1 MRFKYLL
8 KLLTVSTLLFLI
20 NSELTFAA
28 NNWWK
33 DANQD
38 ASISSLKIERRMP
51 SKFRSVKIDV
61 FAINQQ
67 LFEVANNS
75 SNKSA
80 SANEIMLP
88 MPNGSTERFVIKE
101 TPVMEAALAN
111 KYPHIKSFTG
121 TSLDQSGSVV
131 KIDIGDFGF
140 NAMVVSPE
148 GRYFIDPLNNYTK
161 ENYIVYYGRDL
172 ENDNSFTC
180 YTEDT
185 EESIS
190 LREQRLAQLSTSN
203 KGAAAV
209 KFRTYR
215 LALACTGEY
224 AVAATGSSSPT
235 KSQVLSKMVTSVN
248 RVNSVYELD
257 VAVTMVLIANND
269 TLIFLSAGSDPYN
282 NTDGATMLGQNQTTV
297 TARIGSANYDIGHV
311 FSTGGGGI
319 AGLGVVCSSGNKARG
334 VTGSPNPVGDAFDI
348 DYVAHEVGHQ
358 FDATHTFNSQTG
370 SCGGGNRSAGTAYE
384 PGSGTTIMA
393 YAGICG
399 ADDIRPNSDP
409 YFHTASIDQ
418 INAFINTNTCP
429 VVTQTLNNPPVVE
442 AGANYTIPISTPF
455 VLNGTATDPDGD
467 TTLTYSW
474 EQMDLGPAGA
484 PASTVGNSPL
494 FRFFPPVESGQRLF
508 PKLNDILSG
517 AAVKGERLP
526 NYTRNMSFRLTVRD
540 NKALAGATGYD
551 QMSISVTA
559 AAGPFNVA
567 MFNTTDTVIAGSKE
581 TILWNVANTNVSPI
595 NCSLVRIS
603 LSLDNG
609 LTFPII
615 LADSTLNDGNEL
627 VDIPSQTSNTAR
639 IKVEAIGNIF
649 FDINNAQIRILNPS
663 GADFSV
669 NAIPQVIRPICSPD
683 SAVYSITLN
692 PIAGFNGNVNLS
704 TGTLPAGA
712 TASFTKNSIS
722 INDTALL
729 VVRLGS
735 AVTAG
740 VKSFTLNANDGV
752 KFKNTPL
759 SFTASTPIT
768 ALSGISVPNNGQ
780 INVTP
785 FIAITWSAVT
795 NATAYQLELS
805 TDTNF
810 NTIYLDTLVKG
821 ATSFVVPGGMLQYT
835 KIFARVAAA
844 NDCGIAGYS
853 PIIRFTTSG
862 LPAAP
867 SNLQLVSVST
877 GGATIRWTDN
887 ATNETA
893 YKVERSDNNNTSY
906 SIVGNLGASATQYT
920 STNLVA
926 GNTYYFRVKCQNALG
941 FSNVSNELEVPFF
954 VGIEN
959 ELNLNVLNIYPNPAN
974 DQLNIFIEDEYT
986 GKTEITLM
994 NEIGMVVYSKSFDKT
1009 DLTYQTE
1016 INMNEFSN
1024 GVYFLRINSE
1034 QKSITKKVMKMK

>member
-1 MRFKYLL
+1 MRFKNLL
-8 KLLTVSTLLFLI
+8 KLLTVFTLLILI
-20 NSELTFAA
+20 NSDIAFASS
-28 NNWWK
+28 NWWK
-33 DANQD
+33 DANQNL
-38 ASISSLKIERRMP
+38 SISTLNIERRMP
-51 SKFRSVKIDV
+51 SIYRSVNIDV
-61 FAINQQ
+61 NVINQK

-80 SANEIMLP
+80 NANEIVLP
-88 MPNGSTERFVIKE
+88 MPNGLTERFVIRE

-111 KYPHIKSFTG
+111 KYPHIKTFTG
-121 TSLDQSGSVV
+121 TSLDQAGSVV

-140 NAMVVSPE
+140 NAMVVSPQ
-148 GRYFIDPLNNYTK
+148 GRYFIDPINNFTK
-161 ENYIVYYGRDL
+161 ENYIVYYSKDL
-172 ENDNSFTC
+172 QADNSFSC
-180 YTEDT
+180 MTEDSP
-185 EESIS
+185 ESIS
-190 LREQRLAQLSTSN
+190 LREQRLAQLSSN
-203 KGAAAV
+203 KSAAAV
-209 KFRTYR
+209 QLRTYR

-224 AVAATGSSSPT
+224 AVAATSSSSPT

-257 VAVTMVLIANND
+257 VAVTMVLVANND
-269 TLIFLSAGSDPYN
+269 TLIFLLGGSDPYN
-282 NTDGATMLGQNQTTV
+282 NNDGATMLGQNQTTV

-319 AGLGVVCSSGNKARG
+319 AGLGVVCSNANKARG

-409 YFHTASIDQ
+409 FFHTASIDQ
-418 INAFINTNTCP
+418 INAFINSHTCP
-429 VVTQTLNNPPVVE
+429 VETQTNNNPPVVE
-442 AGANYTIPISTPF
+442 AGPNYTIPISTPF
-455 VLNGTATDPDGD
+455 ILNGSATDPDSN

-484 PASTVGNSPL
+484 PGSTLGNSPL
-494 FRFFPPVESGQRLF
+494 FRFYPPVNNAQRIF

-526 NYTRNMSFRLTVRD
+526 NYTRNMNFRLTVRD
-540 NKALAGATGYD
+540 NQAMAGATGYD
-551 QMSISVTA
+551 QMSISVTS

-567 MFNTTDTVIAGSKE
+567 MFNTIDTIIAGSKE

-595 NCSLVRIS
+595 NCTHVRIS

-627 VDIPSQTSNTAR
+627 VDIPNQTSNTAR
-639 IKVEAIGNIF
+639 IKVEALGNIF
-649 FDINNAQIRILNPS
+649 FDINNAQIRILNAS

-669 NAIPQVIRPICSPD
+669 NAIPQVNKAICSPD
-683 SAVYSITLN
+683 SAMYTISIN
-692 PIAGFNGNVNLS
+692 PIAGFTGNVNLS
-704 TGTLPAGA
+704 TGVLPAGA
-712 TASFTKNSIS
+712 TARFTKNPIS
-722 INDTALL
+722 LNDTAILI
-729 VVRLGS
+729 VNLGS
-735 AVTAG
+735 VTAG
-740 VKSFTLNANDGV
+740 LKTFNLNANDGI
-752 KFKNTPL
+752 KYKSTPL
-759 SFTASTPIT
+759 TFTASTPLT

-795 NATAYQLELS
+795 GASAYQLELS

-810 NTIYLDTLVKG
+810 TTIYVDTLIKG
-821 ATSFVVPGGMLQYT
+821 ATSFVVPGGILQYT
-835 KIFARVAAA
+835 KIFARVAAS
-844 NDCGIAGYS
+844 NDCGIAAFS

-867 SNLQLVSVST
+867 SNLQVVSVSSV
-877 GGATIRWTDN
+877 GATIRWTDN

-893 YKVERSDNNNTSY
+893 YKVERSDNNNTTY
-906 SIVGNLGASATQYT
+906 NIVGNLGASATQYT
-920 STNLVA
+920 STNLVS

-941 FSNVSNELEVPFF
+941 FSNVSNEIEIPFF

-959 ELNLNVLNIYPNPAN
+959 ELNLNVLSIYPNPAN
-974 DQLNIFIEDEYT
+974 DQLNIYIEDEYT
-986 GKTEITLM
+986 GKTELTLM
-994 NEIGMVVYSKSFDKT
+994 NEIGMVVWSKYFDKT
-1009 DLTYQTE
+1009 DLNYQTE
-1016 INMNEFSN
+1016 INMSDFSN
-1024 GVYFLRINSE
+1024 GVYFLRINSD
-1034 QKSITKKVMKMK
+1034 QKSITKKVMRLK

>member
-1 MRFKYLL
+1 MRFKNLI
-8 KLLTVSTLLFLI
+8 KLLTVFTLLILI
-20 NSELTFAA
+20 NSEFVSA
-28 NNWWK
+28 NANWWR
-33 DANQD
+33 DANQNN
-38 ASISSLKIERRMP
+38 SISTTKIERRMP
-51 SKFRSVKIDV
+51 SKFRSVNIDINS
-61 FAINQQ
+61 INQK
-67 LFEVANNS
+67 LFEVANNT
-75 SNKSA
+75 SNKSLN
-80 SANEIMLP
+80 ANEIVLP
-88 MPNGSTERFVIKE
+88 MPNGSSERFVIRE
-101 TPVMEAALAN
+101 TPVMESALAN
-111 KYPHIKSFTG
+111 KYPHIKTFTG
-121 TSLDQSGSVV
+121 TSLDNAGSVV

-140 NAMVVSPE
+140 NAMVMSAQ

-161 ENYIVYYGRDL
+161 ENYIVYYSRDL
-172 ENDNSFTC
+172 QSDDSFVC
-180 YTEDT
+180 MTEDSP
-185 EESIS
+185 ESIS
-190 LREQRLAQLSTSN
+190 LREQRMAQLSAN
-203 KGAAAV
+203 KSAAAV
-209 KFRTYR
+209 QLRTYR

-224 AVAATGSSSPT
+224 AVAATGTGSPT

-269 TLIFLSAGSDPYN
+269 TLIFLSAGSDPYDN
-282 NTDGATMLGQNQTTV
+282 NDGGTMLGQNQTTV
-297 TARIGSANYDIGHV
+297 TARIGAANYDIGHV

-319 AGLGVVCSSGNKARG
+319 AGLGVVCSNSNKARG

-418 INAFINTNTCP
+418 INAFINSHTCP
-429 VVTQTLNNPPVVE
+429 VESLTNNNPPVVN
-442 AGANYTIPISTPF
+442 AGADYIIPISTPF

-484 PASTVGNSPL
+484 PAITTGNSPL
-494 FRFFPPVESGQRLF
+494 FRFYPPVNNGQRIF
-508 PKLNDILSG
+508 PKLNDILTG
-517 AAVKGERLP
+517 TAVKGERLP
-526 NYTRNMSFRLTVRD
+526 NYTRNMNFRLTVRD
-540 NKALAGATGYD
+540 NQAMAGATGFD
-551 QMSISVTA
+551 QMSIAVTA

-567 MFNTTDTVIAGSKE
+567 MFNSTDTVIAGSKE
-581 TILWNVANTNVSPI
+581 TILWNVANTNLSPI
-595 NCSLVRIS
+595 NCSHVRIS

-609 LTFPII
+609 QTFPII

-627 VDIPSQTSNTAR
+627 VEIPNQTSNTAR
-639 IKVEAIGNIF
+639 IKVEALGNIF
-649 FDINNAQIRILNPS
+649 FDINNAQIRILNAS
-663 GADFSV
+663 GPDFSV
-669 NAIPQVIRPICSPD
+669 NVIPQISKPICSPD
-683 SAVYSITLN
+683 SAIYTISLN
-692 PIAGFNGNVNLS
+692 PIAGFTGNVNLS
-704 TGTLPAGA
+704 TGTLPSGV
-712 TASFTKNSIS
+712 TARFTKNPIT
-722 INDTALL
+722 INDTVNLI
-729 VVRLGS
+729 VNLG

-740 VKSFTLNANDGV
+740 VKNFNLNANDGV
-752 KFKNTPL
+752 KYKNTALTFTTATPL
-759 SFTASTPIT
+759 T

-785 FIAITWSAVT
+785 FIAITWASVA
-795 NATAYQLELS
+795 NATGYQLELS

-810 NTIYLDTLVKG
+810 TSIYLDTLVKG

-867 SNLQLVSVST
+867 SNLETVTVSSA
-877 GGATIRWTDN
+877 GATIKWKDN

-906 SIVGNLGASATQYT
+906 VIVGNLGANSTQYT

-941 FSNVSNELEVPFF
+941 FSNVSNEIEIPFF

-959 ELNLNVLNIYPNPAN
+959 ELSLDVLNIYPNPAN

-986 GKTEITLM
+986 GKTELSLM
-994 NEIGMVVYSKSFDKT
+994 NEIGMVVWKKSFDKT
-1009 DLTYQTE
+1009 DMIYQTE
-1016 INMNEFSN
+1016 INMSDLSN
-1024 GVYFLRINSE
+1024 GIYYLQINSD
-1034 QKSITKKVMKMK
+1034 QKSITKKVMKIK

>member
-1 MRFKYLL
+1 MRSNYLI
-8 KLLTVSTLLFLI
+8 KLLTVSTLLILI
-20 NSELTFAA
+20 NSDLTFAST
-28 NNWWK
+28 NWWK

-51 SKFRSVKIDV
+51 SKFRSVKIDLN
-61 FAINQQ
+61 AINQK

-80 SANEIMLP
+80 NANEIVLP
-88 MPNGSTERFVIKE
+88 MPNGSSERFVIRE

-111 KYPHIKSFTG
+111 KYPHIKTFTG

-140 NAMVVSPE
+140 NAMVISPE
-148 GRYFIDPLNNYTK
+148 GRYFIDPLNNFTK
-161 ENYIVYYGRDL
+161 ENYIVYYSRDL
-172 ENDNSFTC
+172 QADNSFTC

-185 EESIS
+185 PESIS
-190 LREQRLAQLSTSN
+190 LREQRMSQLSSN
-203 KGAAAV
+203 KSAAAV

-224 AVAATGSSSPT
+224 AVASTSTSSPT

-257 VAVTMVLIANND
+257 VAVTMVLVANND
-269 TLIFLSAGSDPYN
+269 TLIFLLGGSDPYDN
-282 NTDGATMLGQNQTTV
+282 SNGATMLGQNQTTV

-409 YFHTASIDQ
+409 FFHTASIDQ

-429 VVTQTLNNPPVVE
+429 VVTQTVNNPPVVD

-455 VLNGTATDPDGD
+455 VLNGTATDPDGN
-467 TTLTYSW
+467 TSLTYAW

-494 FRFFPPVESGQRLF
+494 FRFYPPVNDGQRIF
-508 PKLNDILSG
+508 PKLNDILTG

-526 NYTRNMSFRLTVRD
+526 NYTRNMNFRLTVRD
-540 NKALAGATGYD
+540 NQAMAGATGYD

-567 MFNTTDTVIAGSKE
+567 MFNTTDTIIAGSKE
-581 TILWNVANTNVSPI
+581 TILWNVANTNLSPI
-595 NCSLVRIS
+595 NCTHVRIS

-609 LTFPII
+609 LTFPIV

-627 VDIPSQTSNTAR
+627 LDIPNQTSNTAR
-639 IKVEAIGNIF
+639 IKVEALGNIF
-649 FDINNAQIRILNPS
+649 FDINNAQIRILNAT

-669 NAIPQVIRPICSPD
+669 NAIPQVNRPICSPD
-683 SAVYSITLN
+683 SAVYTISLN
-692 PIAGFNGNVNLS
+692 PIGGFSGNVNLS
-704 TGTLPAGA
+704 TGTLPAGVSA
-712 TASFTKNSIS
+712 KFTKNPMTV
-722 INDTALL
+722 NDTVQLI
-729 VVRLGS
+729 VNLG

-740 VKSFTLNANDGV
+740 AKNFTLNVNDGV

-759 SFTASTPIT
+759 SFIASTPLT

-810 NTIYLDTLVKG
+810 TTIYLDTLVEG

-844 NDCGIAGYS
+844 NDCGIAGFS

-862 LPAAP
+862 LPATP
-867 SNLQLVSVST
+867 SNLQLVSVSSA
-877 GGATIRWTDN
+877 GATIRWTDN

-893 YKVERSDNNNTSY
+893 YKVERSENNNTNY

-941 FSNVSNELEVPFF
+941 FSDVSNELVVPFF

-986 GKTEITLM
+986 GKTELTLM

-1016 INMNEFSN
+1016 INMNELSN

-1034 QKSITKKVMKMK
+1034 QKSITKKVMKLK

>member
-1 MRFKYLL
+1 MRFKNLI
-8 KLLTVSTLLFLI
+8 KLLTVFSLLFLT
-20 NSELTFAA
+20 NSELLLA
-28 NNWWK
+28 NSIWWR
-33 DANQD
+33 DANQNI
-38 ASISSLKIERRMP
+38 SISTTNIERRMP
-51 SKFRSVKIDV
+51 SKFRSVNIDLHT
-61 FAINQQ
+61 INQK
-67 LFEVANNS
+67 LSEVANNT
-75 SNKSA
+75 SNKS
-80 SANEIMLP
+80 SISNEIVLP
-88 MPNGSTERFVIKE
+88 MPNGSSERFVIRE
-101 TPVMEAALAN
+101 TPVMEMELAK
-111 KYPHIKSFTG
+111 KYPHIKTFTG
-121 TSLDQSGSVV
+121 TSLDNAGSVV

-140 NAMVVSPE
+140 NAMVISSE

-161 ENYIVYYGRDL
+161 ENYIVYYSKDL
-172 ENDNSFTC
+172 PSDNSFVC
-180 YTEDT
+180 MTEDSP
-185 EESIS
+185 ESIS
-190 LREQRLAQLSTSN
+190 LREQRMAQQSANRS
-203 KGAAAV
+203 AV
-209 KFRTYR
+209 AVQLRTYR

-269 TLIFLSAGSDPYN
+269 TLIFLSAGSDPYDN
-282 NTDGATMLGQNQTTV
+282 NDGGTMLGQNQTTV

-319 AGLGVVCSSGNKARG
+319 AGLGVVCSNSNKARG

-370 SCGGGNRSAGTAYE
+370 ACAGGNRSAGTAYE

-418 INAFINTNTCP
+418 INSFINSHTCP
-429 VVTQTLNNPPVVE
+429 VETQTNNNPPVVE

-484 PASTVGNSPL
+484 PASTTGNSPL
-494 FRFFPPVESGQRLF
+494 FRFYPPVNNGQRIF
-508 PKLNDILSG
+508 PKLNDILTG
-517 AAVKGERLP
+517 TAVKGERLP
-526 NYTRNMSFRLTVRD
+526 NYTRNMNFRLTVRD
-540 NKALAGATGYD
+540 NQAMSGATGYD
-551 QMSISVTA
+551 QMSIAVTA

-567 MFNTTDTVIAGSKE
+567 MFNSTDTIIAGSKE
-581 TILWNVANTNVSPI
+581 TILWNVANTNLSPI
-595 NCSLVRIS
+595 NCTHVRIS

-627 VDIPSQTSNTAR
+627 VDIPNQTSNTAR
-639 IKVEAIGNIF
+639 IKVEALGNIF
-649 FDINNAQIRILNPS
+649 FDINNAQIRILNAS

-669 NAIPQVIRPICSPD
+669 NVIPQVNKPICSPD
-683 SAVYSITLN
+683 SAIYTISLN
-692 PIAGFNGNVNLS
+692 PIAGFSGNVNLS
-704 TGTLPAGA
+704 TGTLPSGV
-712 TASFTKNSIS
+712 TARFTKNPIT
-722 INDTALL
+722 INDTVQL
-729 VVRLGS
+729 VIKLGS
-735 AVTAG
+735 VTAG
-740 VKSFTLNANDGV
+740 VKNFNLNANDGV

-759 SFTASTPIT
+759 TFTASTPLT

-795 NATAYQLELS
+795 NATGYQLELS

-810 NTIYLDTLVKG
+810 SVIYLDTLVKG

-844 NDCGIAGYS
+844 NDCGIAGFS

-862 LPAAP
+862 LPATP

-893 YKVERSDNNNTSY
+893 YKVERSENNNTNY

-941 FSNVSNELEVPFF
+941 FSNVSNELVVPFF

-986 GKTEITLM
+986 GKTELTLM

-1016 INMNEFSN
+1016 INMNELSN

-1034 QKSITKKVMKMK
+1034 QKSITKKVMKLK

>member
-1 MRFKYLL
+1 MRFKNLI
-8 KLLTVSTLLFLI
+8 KLLTVFSLLFLT
-20 NSELTFAA
+20 NSELLLA
-28 NNWWK
+28 NSIWWR
-33 DANQD
+33 DANQNI
-38 ASISSLKIERRMP
+38 SISTTNIERRMP
-51 SKFRSVKIDV
+51 SKFRSVNIDLHT
-61 FAINQQ
+61 INQK
-67 LFEVANNS
+67 LSEVANNT
-75 SNKSA
+75 SNKS
-80 SANEIMLP
+80 SISNEIVLP
-88 MPNGSTERFVIKE
+88 MPNGSSERFVIRE
-101 TPVMEAALAN
+101 TPVMEMELAK
-111 KYPHIKSFTG
+111 KYPHIKTFTG
-121 TSLDQSGSVV
+121 TSLDNAGSVV

-140 NAMVVSPE
+140 NAMVISSE

-161 ENYIVYYGRDL
+161 ENYIVYYSKDL
-172 ENDNSFTC
+172 PSDNSFVC
-180 YTEDT
+180 MTEDSP
-185 EESIS
+185 ESIS
-190 LREQRLAQLSTSN
+190 LREQRMAQQSANRS
-203 KGAAAV
+203 AV
-209 KFRTYR
+209 AVQLRTYR

-269 TLIFLSAGSDPYN
+269 TLIFLSAGSDPYDN
-282 NTDGATMLGQNQTTV
+282 NDGGTMLGQNQTTV

-319 AGLGVVCSSGNKARG
+319 AGLGVVCSNSNKARG

-370 SCGGGNRSAGTAYE
+370 ACAGGNRSAGTAYE

-418 INAFINTNTCP
+418 INSFINSHTCP
-429 VVTQTLNNPPVVE
+429 VETQTNNNPPVVE

-484 PASTVGNSPL
+484 PASTTGNSPL
-494 FRFFPPVESGQRLF
+494 FRFYPPVNNGQRIF
-508 PKLNDILSG
+508 PKLNDILTG
-517 AAVKGERLP
+517 TAVKGERLP
-526 NYTRNMSFRLTVRD
+526 NYTRNMNFRLTVRD
-540 NKALAGATGYD
+540 NQAMSGATGYD
-551 QMSISVTA
+551 QMSIAVTA

-567 MFNTTDTVIAGSKE
+567 MFNSTDTIIAGSKE
-581 TILWNVANTNVSPI
+581 TILWNVANTNLSPI
-595 NCSLVRIS
+595 NCTHVRIS

-627 VDIPSQTSNTAR
+627 VDIPNQTSNTAR
-639 IKVEAIGNIF
+639 IKVEALGNIF
-649 FDINNAQIRILNPS
+649 FDINNAQIRILNAS

-669 NAIPQVIRPICSPD
+669 NVIPQVNKPICSPD
-683 SAVYSITLN
+683 SAIYTISLN
-692 PIAGFNGNVNLS
+692 PIAGFSGNVNLS
-704 TGTLPAGA
+704 TGTLPSGV
-712 TASFTKNSIS
+712 TARFTKNPIT
-722 INDTALL
+722 INDTVQL
-729 VVRLGS
+729 VIKLGS
-735 AVTAG
+735 VTAG
-740 VKSFTLNANDGV
+740 VKNFNLNANDGV

-759 SFTASTPIT
+759 TFTASTPLT

-795 NATAYQLELS
+795 NATGYQLELS

-810 NTIYLDTLVKG
+810 SAIYLDTLVKG

-844 NDCGIAGYS
+844 NDCGIAGFS

-862 LPAAP
+862 LPATP

-893 YKVERSDNNNTSY
+893 YKVERSENNNTNY

-941 FSNVSNELEVPFF
+941 FSNVSNELVVPFF

-986 GKTEITLM
+986 GKTELTLM

-1016 INMNEFSN
+1016 INMNELSN

-1034 QKSITKKVMKMK
+1034 QKSITKKVMKLK

>member
-1 MRFKYLL
+1 MRFKNLL
-8 KLLTVSTLLFLI
+8 KLLTVFTLLILI
-20 NSELTFAA
+20 NSDIAFASS
-28 NNWWK
+28 NWWK
-33 DANQD
+33 DANQNL
-38 ASISSLKIERRMP
+38 SISTLNIERRMP
-51 SKFRSVKIDV
+51 SIYRSVNIDV
-61 FAINQQ
+61 NVINQK

-80 SANEIMLP
+80 NANEIVLP
-88 MPNGSTERFVIKE
+88 MPNGLTERFVIRE

-111 KYPHIKSFTG
+111 KYPHIKTFTG
-121 TSLDQSGSVV
+121 TSLDQAGSVV

-140 NAMVVSPE
+140 NAMVVSPQ
-148 GRYFIDPLNNYTK
+148 GRYFIDPINNFTK
-161 ENYIVYYGRDL
+161 ENYIVYYSKDL
-172 ENDNSFTC
+172 QADNSFSC
-180 YTEDT
+180 MTEDSP
-185 EESIS
+185 ESIS
-190 LREQRLAQLSTSN
+190 LREQRLAQLSSN
-203 KGAAAV
+203 KSAAAV
-209 KFRTYR
+209 QLRTYR

-224 AVAATGSSSPT
+224 AVAATSSSSPT

-257 VAVTMVLIANND
+257 VAVTMVLVANND
-269 TLIFLSAGSDPYN
+269 TLIFLLGGSDPYN
-282 NTDGATMLGQNQTTV
+282 NNDGATMLGQNQTTV

-319 AGLGVVCSSGNKARG
+319 AGLGVVCSNANKARG

-409 YFHTASIDQ
+409 FFHTASIDQ
-418 INAFINTNTCP
+418 INAFINSHTCP
-429 VVTQTLNNPPVVE
+429 VETQTNNNPPVVE
-442 AGANYTIPISTPF
+442 AGPNYTIPISTPF
-455 VLNGTATDPDGD
+455 ILNGSATDPDGD

-494 FRFFPPVESGQRLF
+494 FRFYPPVNNAQRIF

-526 NYTRNMSFRLTVRD
+526 NYTRNMNFRLTVRD
-540 NKALAGATGYD
+540 NQAMAGATGYD

-559 AAGPFNVA
+559 AAGPFNLA
-567 MFNTTDTVIAGSKE
+567 MFNTTDTIIAGSKE

-595 NCSLVRIS
+595 NCTHVRIS

-627 VDIPSQTSNTAR
+627 VDIPNQTSNTAR
-639 IKVEAIGNIF
+639 IKVEALGNIF
-649 FDINNAQIRILNPS
+649 FDINNAQIRILNAS
-663 GADFSV
+663 GADFTV
-669 NAIPQVIRPICSPD
+669 NALPQVNRAICSPD
-683 SAVYSITLN
+683 SAMYTISIN
-692 PIAGFNGNVNLS
+692 PIAGFTGNVNLS
-704 TGTLPAGA
+704 TGVLPAGA
-712 TASFTKNSIS
+712 TARFTKNPIS
-722 INDTALL
+722 LNDTAILI
-729 VVRLGS
+729 VNLGS
-735 AVTAG
+735 VTAG
-740 VKSFTLNANDGV
+740 LKTFNLNANDGV
-752 KFKNTPL
+752 KYKSTPL
-759 SFTASTPIT
+759 TFTVSTPLT

-795 NATAYQLELS
+795 GASAYQLELS

-810 NTIYLDTLVKG
+810 TTIYVDTLIKG
-821 ATSFVVPGGMLQYT
+821 ATSFVVPGGILQYT
-835 KIFARVAAA
+835 KIFARVAAS
-844 NDCGIAGYS
+844 NDCGIAAFS

-867 SNLQLVSVST
+867 SNLQVVSVSSV
-877 GGATIRWTDN
+877 GATIRWTDN

-893 YKVERSDNNNTSY
+893 YKVERSDNNNTTY
-906 SIVGNLGASATQYT
+906 NIVGNLGASATQYT
-920 STNLVA
+920 STNLVS

-941 FSNVSNELEVPFF
+941 FSNVSNEIEIPFF

-959 ELNLNVLNIYPNPAN
+959 ELNLNVLSIYPNPAN
-974 DQLNIFIEDEYT
+974 DQLNIYIEDEYT
-986 GKTEITLM
+986 GKTELTLM
-994 NEIGMVVYSKSFDKT
+994 NEIGMVVWSKYFDKT
-1009 DLTYQTE
+1009 DLNYQTE
-1016 INMNEFSN
+1016 INMSDFSN
-1024 GVYFLRINSE
+1024 GVYFLRINSD
-1034 QKSITKKVMKMK
+1034 QKSITKKVMKLK

>member
-1 MRFKYLL
+1 MRSNYLI
-8 KLLTVSTLLFLI
+8 KLLTVSTLLILI
-20 NSELTFAA
+20 NSDLTFAST
-28 NNWWK
+28 NWWR
-33 DANQD
+33 DANQN

-51 SKFRSVKIDV
+51 NKFRSVNIDLNV
-61 FAINQQ
+61 INQK
-67 LFEVANNS
+67 LLEVANNS

-80 SANEIMLP
+80 NANEIVLP
-88 MPNGSTERFVIKE
+88 MPNGSSERFVINE
-101 TPVMEAALAN
+101 TPVMEAALAK
-111 KYPHIKSFTG
+111 KYPHIKTFTG

-140 NAMVVSPE
+140 NAMVMSSE

-161 ENYIVYYGRDL
+161 ENYIVYYSRDL
-172 ENDNSFTC
+172 QADNSFTC

-185 EESIS
+185 PESIS
-190 LREQRLAQLSTSN
+190 LREQRMSQLPAN
-203 KGAAAV
+203 KSAAAV

-224 AVAATGSSSPT
+224 AVAATGTSSPT

-269 TLIFLSAGSDPYN
+269 TLIFLSAANDPYTN
-282 NTDGATMLGQNQTTV
+282 NDGATMLGQNQTTV
-297 TARIGSANYDIGHV
+297 TARVGSANYDIGHV

-334 VTGSPNPVGDAFDI
+334 VTGSPSPVGDAFDI

-455 VLNGTATDPDGD
+455 VLNGSATDPDGD

-484 PASTVGNSPL
+484 PATTVGNSPL
-494 FRFFPPVESGQRLF
+494 FRFYPPVNNGQRIF
-508 PKLNDILSG
+508 PKLNDILTG
-517 AAVKGERLP
+517 AVVKGERLP
-526 NYTRNMSFRLTVRD
+526 NYTRNMNFRLTVRD
-540 NKALAGATGYD
+540 NKASAGATGYD
-551 QMSISVTA
+551 QMSVSVSA

-567 MFNTTDTVIAGSKE
+567 IYNTTDTIIAGSKE

-595 NCSLVRIS
+595 NCTHVRIS

-615 LADSTLNDGNEL
+615 LADSTINDGNEL
-627 VDIPSQTSNTAR
+627 LDIPNQTSNTAR
-639 IKVEAIGNIF
+639 IKVEALGNIF

-663 GADFSV
+663 GADFSI
-669 NAIPQVIRPICSPD
+669 NAIPQVNRPICSPD
-683 SAVYSITLN
+683 SAVYNITLN
-692 PIAGFNGNVNLS
+692 PIGGFNGNVNLS
-704 TGTLPAGA
+704 TGTLPSGV
-712 TASFTKNSIS
+712 TAKFSKNPMTV
-722 INDTALL
+722 NDTVQLI
-729 VVRLGS
+729 VNLGS
-735 AVTAG
+735 VTAG
-740 VKSFTLNANDGV
+740 AKSFTLNANDGV

-759 SFTASTPIT
+759 SFIAATPLTAF
-768 ALSGISVPNNGQ
+768 SGITVPNNGQ

-810 NTIYLDTLVKG
+810 STIYLDTLVKG
-821 ATSFVVPGGMLQYT
+821 VTSFVVPGGMLQYT

-862 LPAAP
+862 LPVAP
-867 SNLQLVSVST
+867 SNLQLVTVST
-877 GGATIRWTDN
+877 AGATIRWTDN

-906 SIVGNLGASATQYT
+906 SIVGNLGANASQYT

-941 FSNVSNELEVPFF
+941 FSDVSNEIVVPFF

-959 ELNLNVLNIYPNPAN
+959 ELNLNVLNIYPNPVN

-986 GKTEITLM
+986 GNTELTLM
-994 NEIGMVVYSKSFDKT
+994 NEIGMVVYKKSFDKT

-1016 INMNEFSN
+1016 INMNELSN

-1034 QKSITKKVMKMK
+1034 QKSITKKVMKLK

>member
-1 MRFKYLL
+1 MRLI
-8 KLLTVSTLLFLI
+8 KLPKLETLFTLLAIFVA
-20 NSELTFAA
+20 NSTFATA
-28 NNWWK
+28 NWWS
-33 DANQD
+33 DANQIH
-38 ASISSLKIERRMP
+38 AKSIYKIERRMP
-51 SKFRSVKIDV
+51 SAYRSVNLDLNTISQKL
-61 FAINQQ
+61 FAIS
-67 LFEVANNS
+67 NNS
-75 SNKSA
+75 SNKSI
-80 SANEIMLP
+80 SSNEIELP
-88 MPNGSTERFVIKE
+88 MPNGNTERFVISE
-101 TPVMEAALAN
+101 TPVMEAELAN
-111 KYPHIKSFTG
+111 KYPNIKAFTG
-121 TSLDQSGSVV
+121 YSLDTKGSVV
-131 KIDIGDFGF
+131 KIDIGEFGF
-140 NAMVVSPE
+140 NAMVVSPN
-148 GRYFIDPLNNYTK
+148 GRYLIDPLNNYTK
-161 ENYIVYYGRDL
+161 ENYIVYYSKDL
-172 ENDNSFTC
+172 PNDNSFVC
-180 YTEDT
+180 MTEDT
-185 EESIS
+185 DESNS
-190 LREQRLAQLSTSN
+190 LRAQRLANYNADRSSSI
-203 KGAAAV
+203 AV
-209 KFRTYR
+209 KLRTYR

-224 AVAATGSSSPT
+224 AVAATGTSSPT
-235 KSQVLSKMVTSVN
+235 KAQVLSKMVTSVN

-257 VAVTMVLIANND
+257 IAVTMVLIAKND
-269 TLIFLSAGSDPYN
+269 TLIFLNANSDPYTN
-282 NTDGATMLGQNQTTV
+282 NDGATMLGENQSTV

-319 AGLGVVCSSGNKARG
+319 AGLGVVCSSSNKARG
-334 VTGSPNPVGDAFDI
+334 VTGSPSPVGDAFDI
-348 DYVAHEVGHQ
+348 DYVAHEMGHQ

-429 VVTQTLNNPPVVE
+429 VVNQTTNNPPVVE

-484 PASTVGNSPL
+484 PATTVGNSPL
-494 FRFFPPVESGQRLF
+494 FRFYPPVSNGQRIF
-508 PKLNDILSG
+508 PKLNDILTG

-526 NYTRNMSFRLTVRD
+526 NYTRNMNFRLTVRD
-540 NKALAGATGYD
+540 NKAMAGATGYD
-551 QMSISVTA
+551 QMSIAVTA

-581 TILWNVANTNVSPI
+581 TIIWNVANTNTSPV
-595 NCSLVRIS
+595 NCTHVRIL

-609 LTFPII
+609 LTFPYV

-627 VDIPSQTSNTAR
+627 VEIPNQTSNTAR
-639 IKVEAIGNIF
+639 IKVESIGNIF
-649 FDINNAQIRILNPS
+649 FDINNAQIRILNAS

-669 NAIPQVIRPICSPD
+669 NVIPQVNRPICSPD
-683 SAVYSITLN
+683 SAIYSISIN
-692 PIAGFNGNVNLS
+692 PIAGFSGNVNLS
-704 TGTLPAGA
+704 TGTLPSGV
-712 TASFTKNSIS
+712 TAKFSKNPIS
-722 INDTALL
+722 INDTVNLIMN
-729 VVRLGS
+729 LG

-740 VKSFTLNANDGV
+740 VKSFVLNANDGT
-752 KFKNTPL
+752 KYKNTSL
-759 SFTASTPIT
+759 SFTASTPLT
-768 ALSGISVPNNGQ
+768 ALSGITVPNNGQ

-795 NATAYQLELS
+795 GATAYELQLS

-810 NTIYLDTLVKG
+810 STFYIDTLVKG

-844 NDCGIAGYS
+844 NDCGVASFS
-853 PIIRFTTSG
+853 PVIRFTTSG

-867 SNLQLVSVST
+867 SGLQVVTVST
-877 GGATIRWTDN
+877 AGATIKWTDN

-906 SIVGNLGASATQYT
+906 SIVGNLGANSTQYT

-941 FSNVSNELEVPFF
+941 FSNVSNEIEIPFF
-954 VGIEN
+954 VGVDN
-959 ELNLNVLNIYPNPAN
+959 DLNLDVLNIYPNPAN
-974 DQLNIFIEDEYT
+974 DQLNVFIEDEYT
-986 GKTEITLM
+986 GKTELVLM
-994 NEIGMVVYSKSFDKT
+994 NEIGMVVWSNSFNKT
-1009 DLTYQTE
+1009 EMTYQAE
-1016 INMNEFSN
+1016 INISDLSN
-1024 GVYFLRINSE
+1024 GIYFLRINSDR
-1034 QKSITKKVMKMK
+1034 KSITRKVMKIK